1 MSLSSAAAGK
11 LLAWFDGHRREL
23 PWRKSV
29 DPYRIWISEI
39 MLQQT
44 QVDRVVAYFERF
56 IERFPTVGDLA
67 AASVDEVLASWSG
80 LGYYRRAR
88 QLHAAARQIV
98 ADGAFPS
105 GIDDWRKL
113 PGVGPYTAA
122 AVVSI
127 AFGTKVPAIDGNVER
142 VLSRLEAIGE
152 DVKRAKG
159 RRYLQAAAQ
168 RLLDERRPG
177 DSNQA
182 IMELGATVCRSQKP
196 HCTLCPLS
204 QGCVAYREGTAS
216 SFPMTTG
223 QRPMVSVRRLGVV
236 VESAGRTLLFRRPE
250 GADVLAG
257 LWEVPW
263 IPWVEPL
270 VVPLELASK
279 YGGDWSL
286 DRHCGEVRHAITHR
300 DIRLEVWRGRLSTEN
315 LVAEG
320 SPAGWFS
327 RSEMGDLATSSLVEK
342 MLCCAAVETDSEPDR

>member
-1 MSLSSAAAGK
+1 MSSPSAAAGR

-23 PWRKSV
+23 PWRHSM
-29 DPYRIWISEI
+29 DQYRVWISEI

-56 IERFPTVGDLA
+56 IERFPTVDDLA

-105 GIDDWRKL
+105 EIAGWRKL

-142 VLSRLEAIGE
+142 VLSRFEAIGE

-159 RRYLQAAAQ
+159 RRYLQAAAE

-182 IMELGATVCRSQKP
+182 IMELGATVCRPQKP
-196 HCTLCPLS
+196 RCTLCPLS
-204 QGCVAYREGTAS
+204 FECIAHQEDMVS
-216 SFPMTTG
+216 LFPLTTG
-223 QRPMVSVRRLGVV
+223 RRRTVSERRLGVV
-236 VESAGRTLLFRRPE
+236 VESEGRTLLFRRPD

-257 LWEVPW
+257 LWEIPW
-263 IPWVEPL
+263 IPWVEPSAAAL
-270 VVPLELASK
+270 NLASR

-286 DRHCGEVRHAITHR
+286 DSRCGQVRHAITYR
-300 DIRLEVWRGRLSTEN
+300 DIRLEVWKGRLSSQN

-320 SPAGWFS
+320 LPAGWFS
-327 RSEMGDLATSSLVEK
+327 RSEMRDLATSSLVEK
-342 MLCCAAVETDSEPDR
+342 TLRCAAVERDSEPGR